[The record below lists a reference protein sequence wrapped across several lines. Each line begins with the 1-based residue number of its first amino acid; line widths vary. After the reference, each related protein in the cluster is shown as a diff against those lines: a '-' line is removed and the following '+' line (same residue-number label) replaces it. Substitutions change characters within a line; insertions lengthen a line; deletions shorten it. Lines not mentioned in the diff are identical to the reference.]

1 MVYNTLWCIYQ
12 HLLKYVLV
20 QNIVQML
27 NFWILLIHLK
37 RILLILS
44 PFSLF
49 KNISFLSENSMIRSV
64 FVRLLS
70 FKTSEVLALFFQ
82 IIILYLQSTL
92 NSKYCIK
99 LKYFL
104 VNSGGLGKRMPKM
117 VPFAAPT
124 NTQSSIY
131 LQYFEREYLSSCTTF
146 RLCWV
151 KLKEKSFLNIC
162 QRNVRP
168 WCIWRC
174 STSRFGLCC

>member
-1 MVYNTLWCIYQ
+1 MW
-12 HLLKYVLV
+12 KYVLV

-37 RILLILS
+37 SILLILS
-44 PFSLF
+44 PFFTLQKHFFSKWKL
-49 KNISFLSENSMIRSV
+49 NWLEVFLWD
-64 FVRLLS
+64 FFL
-70 FKTSEVLALFFQ
+70 KTSEVLALFFR

-104 VNSGGLGKRMPKM
+104 VNSGGLCKRMPKM

-124 NTQSSIY
+124 NTQSPIH

-162 QRNVRP
+162 QWNVRP

-174 STSRFGLCC
+174 STSRFIVNLKRETNNNVLS